1 MSKIIFIGLLIAAIA
16 WFFYRAEQAKKS
28 AQKNIEVGQAF
39 LAGNSTKEGIKTTP
53 SGLQFE
59 ILKKGEGCYVYDNS
73 NNKYLDYG
81 MGLRAVILGYAD
93 KLVNRAAINQISNGN
108 NLTRPSNIEME
119 VAMKL
124 KKLFSYIDMVKF
136 TKNSSNAVT
145 GATKLARAYNGKKII
160 LRCLDHP
167 FFSFDDWF
175 IGSTVMNKGVPKEIS
190 NLTLSFKYNDIESL
204 KTLVKKFKNDIAC
217 IILEPSSTTCPQ
229 VNKSDSVCCGK
240 KNCDRDFKHTEH
252 FLKKVENICRENDI
266 IFILDE
272 MITGFRWHLKGAQS
286 FYNVTPDLSTF
297 GKAMANGFS
306 LSAVSGK
313 REIMELGS
321 IEKKGAERVFL
332 LSSTHGG
339 EMTGMAA
346 FMATLNKLKNEKIIE
361 KNWDYGIK
369 LKNVFNN
376 IAKDMNINDYIYMTG
391 VGCSPYYV
399 CLDKFKKP
407 SQIFKTLFVQQML
420 KSNILMPWVAIS
432 YSHGKKELEK
442 TRKALIKTFEV
453 YKKALKL
460 GPNKFVQG
468 RIIKPVFRK
477 YN

>member
-1 MSKIIFIGLLIAAIA
+1 MNSKKLLNLIPGGSHTYSRG
-16 WFFYRAEQAKKS
+16 FDQF
-28 AQKNIEVGQAF
+28 
-39 LAGNSTKEGIKTTP
+39 P
-53 SGLQFE
+53 SGSPE
-59 ILKKGEGCYVYDNS
+59 ILFSGKGCYVYDLS
-73 NNKYLDYG
+73 KKKYLDYG
-81 MGLRAVILGYAD
+81 MGLRSVNIGYAD
-93 KLVNRAAINQISNGN
+93 RDINKAVINAINLGN
-108 NLTRPSNIEME
+108 NLTLPTKME
-119 VAMKL
+119 FEAA
-124 KKLFSYIDMVKF
+124 KKFTKIIPTADMVKF
-136 TKNSSNAVT
+136 TKHGSTAVT
-145 GATKLARAYNGKKII
+145 AAVRLARAFTKKNMI
-160 LRCLDHP
+160 LRCIDHP

-175 IGSTVMNKGVPKEIS
+175 IGSTVMNRGVPKEIS

-217 IILEPSSTTCPQ
+217 VILEPSSTTCPQ
-229 VNKSDSVCCGK
+229 VNKSDPVCCGK

-252 FLKKVENICRENDI
+252 FLKKVENICRENGI

-286 FYNVTPDLSTF
+286 FYNITPDLSTF
-297 GKAMANGFS
+297 GKAMANGYS

-346 FMATLNKLKNEKIIE
+346 FMATLNKLKNEKIIN

-432 YSHGKKELEK
+432 NSHGKQELEK

-453 YKKALKL
+453 YKKALKQD
-460 GPNKFVQG
+460 PNKFVKG